1 MLISWTVIGVPGGAK
16 NQCMS
21 DFLIF
26 VKHAA
31 NRNGWTGRGNS
42 EKIAR
47 VQETGLAT
55 HKRMIR
61 ARGVQISENGAPLK
75 ARRPNFFGA
84 PLHRSRGVS
93 QMHLL
98 CSRVW
103 LSVRFWIHTK
113 WSFCMSLRTSASLE
127 YGLRWDFIPH
137 HATANVGEKRCKK
150 RPKQVKPGRQR
161 PPGY

>member
-1 MLISWTVIGVPGGAK
+1 
-16 NQCMS
+16 MS

-113 WSFCMSLRTSASLE
+113 WSFACHCERLR
-127 YGLRWDFIPH
+127 H
-137 HATANVGEKRCKK
+137 
-150 RPKQVKPGRQR
+150 
-161 PPGY
+161 